1 MKLVILY
8 NYDTLVKSESQR
20 VQQGLV
26 QLPEPGH
33 KLSYNPRIR
42 SDYFLRDWKFS
53 ANSFLINK

>member
-42 SDYFLRDWKFS
+42 SDYFVRD
-53 ANSFLINK
+53 